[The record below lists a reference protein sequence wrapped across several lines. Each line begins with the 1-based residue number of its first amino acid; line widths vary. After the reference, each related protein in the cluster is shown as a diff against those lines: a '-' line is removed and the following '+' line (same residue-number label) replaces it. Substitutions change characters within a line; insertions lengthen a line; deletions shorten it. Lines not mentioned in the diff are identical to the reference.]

1 MAGFLS
7 ILFCT
12 LDFYVYNKKVDSS
25 ISSYYEFCVLFF
37 SNYVALTDL
46 LKIDV
51 SFFLGLFEANLSERK
66 YALSFYFFLSQ

>member
-7 ILFCT
+7 ILFYT
-12 LDFYVYNKKVDSS
+12 LDFYVYNKIVDSS
-25 ISSYYEFCVLFF
+25 ISSYYEFYVLFF

-46 LKIDV
+46 LRIDV
-51 SFFLGLFEANLSERK
+51 SFYLGLLEVHLSERK